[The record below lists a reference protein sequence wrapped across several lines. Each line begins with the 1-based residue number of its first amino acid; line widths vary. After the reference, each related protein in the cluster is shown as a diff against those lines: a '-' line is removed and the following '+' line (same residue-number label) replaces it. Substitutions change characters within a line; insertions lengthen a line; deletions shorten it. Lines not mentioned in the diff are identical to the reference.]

1 MEVAKAAAAA
11 QAAVDRAAADDA
23 ASAAG
28 AEGGGQSLVSGQST
42 ALASKGSTAAE
53 RTVADLEQLI
63 DRPAPGQECYICK
76 VRQPGCPLCW
86 DFPVWKRR
94 KKRAR
99 PAAAPGRRQQHE
111 EIEAPVAVLCP
122 ADYAFVPGGE
132 DPRLSPA
139 GADVEAGGD
148 LVRPALHTALTTHT
162 SLRLFRNCFMS
173 FTTYNVK
180 TVPSGDIVSL
190 VIDNDST
197 VFGIDARLTLLP
209 PAARFSLSL

>member
-94 KKRAR
+94 NMSNLQGQLDSAKQAR
-99 PAAAPGRRQQHE
+99 ESDVALAAAAQ
-111 EIEAPVAVLCP
+111 
-122 ADYAFVPGGE
+122 
-132 DPRLSPA
+132 
-139 GADVEAGGD
+139 
-148 LVRPALHTALTTHT
+148 
-162 SLRLFRNCFMS
+162 
-173 FTTYNVK
+173 
-180 TVPSGDIVSL
+180 
-190 VIDNDST
+190 
-197 VFGIDARLTLLP
+197 
-209 PAARFSLSL
+209 